1 VESTNRSSILVI
13 GIGNEMRGD
22 DGVGLLVAR
31 NIADACLSNVV
42 VKTLSGDSTQLFQL
56 WEGFSNVIVID
67 AVDAHATPGKRFTIS
82 ASTSLLFRGLFSK
95 SSHLF
100 GVIDAIELA
109 KELENLP
116 PQFIFYGIQIKSV
129 ELTEDISD
137 SVRKSA
143 QELSDY
149 IIENLKR
156 SISME
161 S

>member
-1 VESTNRSSILVI
+1 MKSTNQSSILVI

-31 NIADACLSNVV
+31 NIAEACLPNVV

-56 WEGFSNVIVID
+56 WDGFANVMAID
-67 AVDAHATPGKRFTIS
+67 AVDAHATHGKRFTIS
-82 ASTSLLFRGLFSK
+82 ASTSPLFRNIFSK

-109 KELENLP
+109 KELKILP
-116 PQFIFYGIQIKSV
+116 PQFIFYGIQIESV
-129 ELTEDISD
+129 ELAEGISE
-137 SVRKSA
+137 SVRKAA

-161 S
+161 I